1 MVIDALLLVRIEF
14 NSNISIH
21 LGPGLNFPY
30 FVFTLLSPV
39 SLCSRL

>member
-1 MVIDALLLVRIEF
+1 MVIDALLLVRIAF
-14 NSNISIH
+14 NSNISIQFGH
-21 LGPGLNFPY
+21 GLNFPY

>member
-14 NSNISIH
+14 DSNISIL

-30 FVFTLLSPV
+30 FVSTLLSPV
-39 SLCSRL
+39 SLCSCL